1 MLVYCETNLDDEND
15 DVKELLHETLLFI
28 GYYCL
33 LNEENQEMIQRG
45 ENSILQKICN
55 LPLMYFMDKRLKD
68 ILYPTLI
75 VVTYQNERAVAI
87 MDMEMDISM
96 LIKFL
101 KFNLSEELP
110 KILEME

>member
-1 MLVYCETNLDDEND
+1 M
-15 DVKELLHETLLFI
+15 
-28 GYYCL
+28 
-33 LNEENQEMIQRG
+33 
-45 ENSILQKICN
+45 CN

-75 VVTYQNERAVAI
+75 ATTYQNERAVAI

-110 KILEME
+110 KILEMEQESDHTGRESNAFNKRCRSPSASSDANSNYSV